1 MAERASPKQKI
12 DDQACQGRQDAGDH
26 KDRDEDLWK
35 RKENGDAQ
43 LLVVFI
49 ASYAG
54 PEINRIRC
62 SVVNTM
68 SSGTTFLLCLASDI

>member
-12 DDQACQGRQDAGDH
+12 DDQACQGRQDAGDR

-43 LLVVFI
+43 QENAQKKQNLPEGPSGFI
-49 ASYAG
+49 VH
-54 PEINRIRC
+54 RQ
-62 SVVNTM
+62 NT
-68 SSGTTFLLCLASDI
+68 SH

>member
-43 LLVVFI
+43 QENAQKKQNLSEGPSGFI
-49 ASYAG
+49 VY
-54 PEINRIRC
+54 RK
-62 SVVNTM
+62 NT
-68 SSGTTFLLCLASDI
+68 SH

>member
-43 LLVVFI
+43 QENAQKKQNLPEDPSGFI
-49 ASYAG
+49 VHRKNTSY
-54 PEINRIRC
+54 
-62 SVVNTM
+62 
-68 SSGTTFLLCLASDI
+68 

>member
-26 KDRDEDLWK
+26 KDRDENLWK

-43 LLVVFI
+43 QENAQKKQNLPEGPSGFI
-49 ASYAG
+49 VHRQNPPIDRHEKKA
-54 PEINRIRC
+54 
-62 SVVNTM
+62 
-68 SSGTTFLLCLASDI
+68 

>member
-43 LLVVFI
+43 QENAQKKQNLPEGPSGFI
-49 ASYAG
+49 VHRQNMQG
-54 PEINRIRC
+54 RN
-62 SVVNTM
+62 
-68 SSGTTFLLCLASDI
+68 SSRENHTCA

>member
-1 MAERASPKQKI
+1 MAERTSPKQKI

-43 LLVVFI
+43 QENAQKKQNLPEGPSGFI
-49 ASYAG
+49 VHRKIPPIDRHEKKA
-54 PEINRIRC
+54 
-62 SVVNTM
+62 
-68 SSGTTFLLCLASDI
+68 

>member
-1 MAERASPKQKI
+1 MAERTSPKQKI

-43 LLVVFI
+43 QENAQKKQNLPV
-49 ASYAG
+49 
-54 PEINRIRC
+54 P
-62 SVVNTM
+62 T
-68 SSGTTFLLCLASDI
+68 